1 MKMQPYFFAYY
12 RRMFPAMRIKIS
24 GMDPNSQYILILDVV
39 PVDNK
44 RYRYAYH
51 SSKWMVAGNADAP
64 MPGRVY
70 IHPDSPASGEEW
82 MRQVISFDKVKLTN
96 NELDQQ
102 GHVSRSTYTDIAVD
116 FKISYPCFIFVFI
129 TTIKDHDHCALLLNQ
144 KHFTS
149 TGKKRK
155 IHAMKLY
162 EPLLEVKLIFIFY
175 VICVFPCCGKCLE
188 NSLSLIQAKSTD
200 H

>member
-1 MKMQPYFFAYY
+1 
-12 RRMFPAMRIKIS
+12 MFPAMRIKVT
-24 GMDPNSQYILILDVV
+24 GMDPKAQYILILDVV

-70 IHPDSPASGEEW
+70 IHPDSPATGEEW

-102 GHVSRSTYTDIAVD
+102 GHVSFKRAHYFLNTITLLKSKGELFLRSGTTKTSYGN
-116 FKISYPCFIFVFI
+116 KISRSLV
-129 TTIKDHDHCALLLNQ
+129 
-144 KHFTS
+144 
-149 TGKKRK
+149 
-155 IHAMKLY
+155 
-162 EPLLEVKLIFIFY
+162 
-175 VICVFPCCGKCLE
+175 CL
-188 NSLSLIQAKSTD
+188 
-200 H
+200 

>member
-1 MKMQPYFFAYY
+1 
-12 RRMFPAMRIKIS
+12 MFPAMRIKVT
-24 GMDPNSQYILILDVV
+24 GMDPKAQYILILDVV

-70 IHPDSPASGEEW
+70 IHPDSPATGEEW

-102 GHVSRSTYTDIAVD
+102 GHVS
-116 FKISYPCFIFVFI
+116 FKRAHYFLNTI
-129 TTIKDHDHCALLLNQ
+129 TLLKSKGELRPVTAIKFRGL
-144 KHFTS
+144 
-149 TGKKRK
+149 
-155 IHAMKLY
+155 
-162 EPLLEVKLIFIFY
+162 
-175 VICVFPCCGKCLE
+175 
-188 NSLSLIQAKSTD
+188 
-200 H
+200 

>member
-1 MKMQPYFFAYY
+1 
-12 RRMFPAMRIKIS
+12 MFPAMRIKVT
-24 GMDPNSQYILILDVV
+24 GMDPKAQYILILDVV

-70 IHPDSPASGEEW
+70 IHPDSPATGEEW

-102 GHVSRSTYTDIAVD
+102 GHVSFKRAHYFLNTITLLKSKGELFLRSGTTKTSYGNR
-116 FKISYPCFIFVFI
+116 ISRSLV
-129 TTIKDHDHCALLLNQ
+129 
-144 KHFTS
+144 
-149 TGKKRK
+149 
-155 IHAMKLY
+155 
-162 EPLLEVKLIFIFY
+162 
-175 VICVFPCCGKCLE
+175 CL
-188 NSLSLIQAKSTD
+188 
-200 H
+200 